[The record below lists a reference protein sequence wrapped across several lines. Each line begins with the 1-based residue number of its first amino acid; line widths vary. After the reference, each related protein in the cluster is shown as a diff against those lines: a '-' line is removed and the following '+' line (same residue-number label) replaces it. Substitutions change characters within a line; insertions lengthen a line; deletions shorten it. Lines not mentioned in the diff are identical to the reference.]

1 MISVIIW
8 TQGSGFIKG
17 FTAIGHAGYA
27 DMGSDIVC
35 AGVSALLQATLTGL
49 TDVANAEPDIS
60 IKKGSMTLKLPPLL
74 PSGSMRDAQTILK
87 TCLNSVEAIARQYPD
102 NVKIKRV
109 TKNAAAPGT

>member
-8 TQGSGFIKG
+8 TRRSDFIEG

-27 DMGSDIVC
+27 DAGSDIVC
-35 AGVSALLQATLTGL
+35 AGVSALLQASLAGL
-49 TDVANAEPDIS
+49 TEVANAAPDIS

-87 TCLNSVEAIARQYPD
+87 TCLNSVEALAMQYPD

-109 TKNAAAPGT
+109 AGK